1 MGGCRA
7 HRRVRACSAAVPA
20 GQLEADRA
28 LLGRTSTAEPDHE
41 RLLLHQLNRGV
52 FVRVLTVSDVI
63 DLYRVRKLVECAAV
77 RDIDSPPH
85 SVQEQLVDTYA
96 RQTPD
101 G

>member
-1 MGGCRA
+1 
-7 HRRVRACSAAVPA
+7 
-20 GQLEADRA
+20 
-28 LLGRTSTAEPDHE
+28 
-41 RLLLHQLNRGV
+41 V

-85 SVQEQLVDTYA
+85 SVQEQLVDTYT